1 MISTTQEQKSGLVLK
16 IFFALFGLETLN
28 SDGTKGLLFFLS
40 FVRLTF
46 VALGCVFPLLF
57 CVDIRTE
64 KERLKRQREKQRESG
79 ERERF
84 SRSSKNKRS
93 LLKCVCV
100 CVLHCIRERN
110 FLPFRA
116 EEKFY
121 HHVCAEKQHERI
133 YGRSIVG
140 VLENQRK
147 EQHQLQTKT
156 TLEKTVSQYS
166 SSKSKSNVNQK
177 RPGNGPYCRPS
188 RRWVSATRFIH
199 VLGEQPN
206 RLHRRTHRR
215 RFYGN
220 NRGTNARFR
229 IRSTE

>member
-1 MISTTQEQKSGLVLK
+1 MTVKRSFCFS
-16 IFFALFGLETLN
+16 
-28 SDGTKGLLFFLS
+28 SLS
-40 FVRLTF
+40 SHICR
-46 VALGCVFPLLF
+46 ALGRVFPLLF
-57 CVDIRTE
+57 CVDIQTE
-64 KERLKRQREKQRESG
+64 KERCLKRQREKQRESG

-147 EQHQLQTKT
+147 EQHFQLQTRT
-156 TLEKTVSQYS
+156 TLEKTVSQY
-166 SSKSKSNVNQK
+166 
-177 RPGNGPYCRPS
+177 
-188 RRWVSATRFIH
+188 
-199 VLGEQPN
+199 
-206 RLHRRTHRR
+206 
-215 RFYGN
+215 
-220 NRGTNARFR
+220 
-229 IRSTE
+229 

>member
-1 MISTTQEQKSGLVLK
+1 MISPTQEQKSGLVLK
-16 IFFALFGLETLN
+16 NFFALFGLETLN

-93 LLKCVCV
+93 LLKRACVCFT
-100 CVLHCIRERN
+100 LYKR
-110 FLPFRA
+110 
-116 EEKFY
+116 EKFSSIQSGRKVLSS
-121 HHVCAEKQHERI
+121 HQRRHVCAEKQRERT

-147 EQHQLQTKT
+147 EQHFQLQTRT
-156 TLEKTVSQYS
+156 TLEKTVSQY
-166 SSKSKSNVNQK
+166 
-177 RPGNGPYCRPS
+177 
-188 RRWVSATRFIH
+188 
-199 VLGEQPN
+199 
-206 RLHRRTHRR
+206 
-215 RFYGN
+215 
-220 NRGTNARFR
+220 
-229 IRSTE
+229 